1 MHVQENISKHTVHYK
16 KFILDLRSHDF
27 KTLYSVFCALL
38 DIFMVFSNKSM
49 CAYTLWRSK
58 TLLARCFSYNHLK
71 KYLYHFVW
79 PDQPLCSALSEYRYN
94 IKPQCR
100 AWSPFEQ
107 FTCAFLHPVP
117 RHLSRDTPCNYKW
130 EKKRNVFWLFP
141 ILIAYIYYSVC

>member
-1 MHVQENISKHTVHYK
+1 MSRKIYPNILCIIKNLFWTLGRMTSKHCILSFVHFWTFLWSLETK
-16 KFILDLRSHDF
+16 ACVHTLCDDLKLFSSVLFIQSF
-27 KTLYSVFCALL
+27 
-38 DIFMVFSNKSM
+38 
-49 CAYTLWRSK
+49 
-58 TLLARCFSYNHLK
+58 K